1 MGTFLA
7 SGIAT
12 KIYITKKKDYWSSN
26 YDIYKEKDKIF
37 NILNQMIDVSYYEI
51 TEYEDGFKLEIKK
64 EIVEQNIHELIKEV
78 SLNMDC
84 KHFFFF
90 NLCKYGAEYKN
101 INLNNFNINNYPIT
115 MEKVPESNQYRLND
129 TNIIEYLPYDNFRY
143 SLLGNY
149 ESYAKLD
156 VEMYFIPIWMDYDK
170 TICEDSSRLLY
181 LLNTFSRQHFKSK
194 LSKSL
199 LFYIMG

>member
-1 MGTFLA
+1 VIEYNRDDSKLHNATSIIIISNLIAWLILCIDIIAILISEKYRVVMVVVAIIILA
-7 SGIAT
+7 YGIFCDLYYNYQEMCSI
-12 KIYITKKKDYWSSN
+12 KIVKDR
-26 YDIYKEKDKIF
+26 EKDNKNKI
-37 NILNQMIDVSYYEI
+37 VY
-51 TEYEDGFKLEIKK
+51 
-64 EIVEQNIHELIKEV
+64 
-78 SLNMDC
+78 
-84 KHFFFF
+84 
-90 NLCKYGAEYKN
+90 
-101 INLNNFNINNYPIT
+101 
-115 MEKVPESNQYRLND
+115 QYRLND

-181 LLNTFSRQHFKSK
+181 LLNTFSRQHLKSK